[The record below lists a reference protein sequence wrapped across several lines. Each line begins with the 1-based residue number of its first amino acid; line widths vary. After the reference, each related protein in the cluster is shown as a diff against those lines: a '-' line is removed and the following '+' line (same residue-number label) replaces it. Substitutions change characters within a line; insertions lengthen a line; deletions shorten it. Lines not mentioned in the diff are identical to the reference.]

1 MEIVNL
7 LAGRSILIV
16 EDDPLIAWHLAEL
29 FADGGA
35 QTLSARACKQALQI
49 TQTEHLS
56 AAVLDYACGDDN
68 QTAILCDHLVKRQVP
83 FMFYTG
89 YDEVDEAHRTVLL
102 VRKPASSEVL
112 LRALMQLLLPSRS
125 HLKALSRRC

>member
-1 MEIVNL
+1 MVGPRPYRPAPANK
-7 LAGRSILIV
+7 R
-16 EDDPLIAWHLAEL
+16 
-29 FADGGA
+29 
-35 QTLSARACKQALQI
+35 CKSPRPS
-49 TQTEHLS
+49 TYS